1 MDRKIEKK
9 IWTWKR
15 ILLIFGG
22 VAIIGL
28 IVYNFAFADTRAT
41 LRTQR
46 DRLTIGTVT
55 HGEFQDFIPVTGNI
69 EPAQTFYLDAIEGGS
84 IKRMVRQSGTHLR
97 AGDTIVVLTNSS
109 LQLDVMQRETQ
120 LYEQINNLRQTRLLL
135 DQNDLNQQAQLAE
148 IDYQINLF
156 RPQYQ
161 RFQKLLADSLI
172 SLREFEEVKEQ
183 FEYNLQRKNLT
194 YRSYRND
201 SLARVI
207 QLQQLKSSEERM
219 LKSLEAVGNILDNLV
234 VRAPISGQL
243 AAPQLEIGQ
252 SIIPG
257 QRLGQIDV
265 LGQYLVRVG
274 IDEIYLPRIVEGLE
288 GKFTLSGNEYR
299 LNISKIYPTIEAGRF
314 EVDMIFPGEIPP
326 GIRRGQT
333 VRIRLELGNSEQRLL
348 LPVGG
353 FYKDTGG
360 NWVFVLAE
368 GSDTKAEKRNIRIG
382 RRNPDYYEILEG
394 LEKGDRVIIS
404 SYENFGRN
412 EVLILQ

>member
-15 ILLIFGG
+15 ILLLLGG
-22 VAIIGL
+22 IVIISL
-28 IVYNFAFADTRAT
+28 IVYNFAFADNRAT

-55 HGEFQDFIPVTGNI
+55 YGEFQDFIPVTGNI

-97 AGDTIVVLTNSS
+97 IGDTIVVLTNSS

-161 RFQKLLADSLI
+161 RFQKLLSDSLI
-172 SLREFEEVKEQ
+172 SQREFEEVKEQ
-183 FEYNLQRKNLT
+183 YEYNLQRKNLT

-288 GKFTLSGNEYR
+288 GKFTLSGIEYR

-382 RRNPDYYEILEG
+382 RRNPDYYEILDG
-394 LEKGDRVIIS
+394 LDKGDRVIIS